1 MQNYR
6 KTQISAMSFTQLLT
20 VVATVVSLSRHGRS
34 ICILIFR
41 GNHIP
46 HFDDGPYEYGAKL
59 DATLDASD
67 AKASFF
73 INGYNWGCIYDYA
86 DVLRERFAKG
96 HLIASH
102 TWSHP
107 HLNGGTY
114 QQISHQ
120 LELVEKAMVQILGVK
135 PLYMRPPY
143 GEFNDVVLQVLHDR
157 GYKGLI
163 MWSKDSGDTQTPTP
177 SSSQIIQ
184 NYQSYPEKSIV
195 LNHEVKDFTVNEVM
209 PRVIPALKQKGFSL
223 QTIPEC
229 LGLSSNP
236 KDWYVSV
243 QQPGARD
250 ASWTCSVFQSQEG
263 MGFTRLLTLVVTVA
277 SLLRFDQVIAAH
289 TNSSLRVRQ
298 NTAVPVYNTCTVPRS
313 FALTFDDGLYGYSEK
328 LDGHLNR
335 ANAKGSFF
343 INGQNW
349 GCIYDSADQLLAR
362 FNQGHFIGSH
372 TWSHVH
378 LNQGTYDQIDR
389 QLELLE
395 TAMIKILGVKPLHE
409 TSLCYKFYET
419 EVTKDWSCGSQDS
432 GDTHIPAPSS
442 SPVIRSYRS
451 YPEKN
456 HCIESRSQG
465 FHCRGGH
472 TAVIPILQRKGF
484 SLQTVPECL
493 GLSSDP
499 ADWYVRVQEA
509 GTRDDS
515 WTCEGTPLPGNYI
528 VLQALFPRSAI
539 KALVH
544 RFQSQE
550 GMGFT
555 RLLTLVVT
563 VASLVSPG
571 SSGSHDP
578 SPTTTLLCA
587 VSTRILM
594 RIPPLVNKLRFDQV
608 TGAHTNDIR
617 TLRARQDTA
626 VPVYD
631 TCTVPG
637 SFALTFDDG
646 PYGFSTR
653 LDSTL
658 NAANAKG
665 SFFINGQNWGC
676 IYDYADVL
684 LERFNNGHFIAS
696 HTWSHVH
703 MNQGTYEQL
712 SHQLELVEQA
722 MIRILGVKP
731 LYMRP
736 PYGEY
741 NDVVLQV
748 LRDRGYKGLIM
759 WNQDSGDT
767 FTPTPSSAQIIDSY
781 RSFPEKTISLN
792 HEIKDFTVD
801 QVIPAVIPILQQKG
815 FSLQTVPECLGL
827 SSDPADW
834 YVRVQEPGTR
844 DDSWTCEATPLP
856 GNFE

>member
-1 MQNYR
+1 
-6 KTQISAMSFTQLLT
+6 
-20 VVATVVSLSRHGRS
+20 
-34 ICILIFR
+34 
-41 GNHIP
+41 
-46 HFDDGPYEYGAKL
+46 
-59 DATLDASD
+59 
-67 AKASFF
+67 
-73 INGYNWGCIYDYA
+73 
-86 DVLRERFAKG
+86 
-96 HLIASH
+96 
-102 TWSHP
+102 
-107 HLNGGTY
+107 
-114 QQISHQ
+114 
-120 LELVEKAMVQILGVK
+120 
-135 PLYMRPPY
+135 
-143 GEFNDVVLQVLHDR
+143 
-157 GYKGLI
+157 
-163 MWSKDSGDTQTPTP
+163 
-177 SSSQIIQ
+177 
-184 NYQSYPEKSIV
+184 
-195 LNHEVKDFTVNEVM
+195 
-209 PRVIPALKQKGFSL
+209 
-223 QTIPEC
+223 
-229 LGLSSNP
+229 
-236 KDWYVSV
+236 
-243 QQPGARD
+243 
-250 ASWTCSVFQSQEG
+250 

-313 FALTFDDGLYGYSEK
+313 FALTFDMGLYGYSEK
-328 LDGHLNR
+328 LDEQMPKEASLSMGKTGDAFMTPPTNCL
-335 ANAKGSFF
+335 
-343 INGQNW
+343 Q
-349 GCIYDSADQLLAR
+349 DSTRGILSGAIL
-362 FNQGHFIGSH
+362 G
-372 TWSHVH
+372 SHVH
-378 LNQGTYDQIDR
+378 LNQGTYDQIDVTR
-389 QLELLE
+389 IAG
-395 TAMIKILGVKPLHE
+395 TAMIKILGVKPLYMRPPYGEYNDVVKRVFLRKALSPSHK
-409 TSLCYKFYET
+409 TQLQVLRNRGYKGL
-419 EVTKDWSCGSQDS
+419 VMWSQDS

-451 YPEKN
+451 YPEKTIVLN
-456 HCIESRSQG
+456 HEVKDFTVEEVIP
-465 FHCRGGH
+465 
-472 TAVIPILQRKGF
+472 AVIPILQRKGF

-515 WTCEGTPLPGNYI
+515 WTAR
-528 VLQALFPRSAI
+528 VLRYPASSNRKVTCLSLKDFEAI
-539 KALVH
+539 CLLHCSSSFISTKRNKSLG
-544 RFQSQE
+544 FQSQE

-563 VASLVSPG
+563 VASL
-571 SSGSHDP
+571 
-578 SPTTTLLCA
+578 
-587 VSTRILM
+587 
-594 RIPPLVNKLRFDQV
+594 LRFDQV

-815 FSLQTVPECLGL
+815 FSLQTVPEALGL